1 MRGRQRGVRRT
12 RAHNVTQTENAW
24 ESWRRGPTMRR
35 LQEDL
40 VLVLLQQRDRQR
52 GMEGEERE
60 ERRRGE
66 RGHHSV
72 NQ

>member
-35 LQEDL
+35 VQEDL
-40 VLVLLQQRDRQR
+40 VLVLLQQRDRGEWR
-52 GMEGEERE
+52 GKEGRKGEEGRE
-60 ERRRGE
+60 ATT
-66 RGHHSV
+66 
-72 NQ
+72 Q